1 MKWKAAVICI
11 SLLMNFVTHS
21 SDRAQAY
28 YKGQEV
34 SNSGFTVAITPS
46 QKMFPSLY
54 CTGVLFGERIVITAK
69 KCLLV
74 SGGSL
79 LSPLE
84 NADVYAPDADVSK
97 SKPAAKIVQYFAPVG
112 NLKSLFPDIIF
123 LVLDKKIG
131 NSPIEELLTYEKGK
145 SLSNI
150 MSNVEVFGYGVS
162 GEFDKEPF
170 WKLPRKVSARLDFQ
184 KESYENQTDYFRMNP
199 FFCEGD
205 IGGPIVT
212 TIDGKLVLI
221 GIVYKAVSGWDWFC
235 DGKDV
240 SYSSN
245 GLVSSPK
252 LSFATPAG
260 QYKSVFDQALSL
272 ATELSKKEQA
282 ADELRAKQEAE
293 AKAAEEL
300 RAKQEAEAA
309 AVLKAKL
316 EADARAAAAKKTTI
330 TCIKG
335 KLSKKVTA
343 IKPKCPP
350 GYKVKK

>member
-1 MKWKAAVICI
+1 
-11 SLLMNFVTHS
+11 
-21 SDRAQAY
+21 
-28 YKGQEV
+28 
-34 SNSGFTVAITPS
+34 
-46 QKMFPSLY
+46 
-54 CTGVLFGERIVITAK
+54 
-69 KCLLV
+69 
-74 SGGSL
+74 
-79 LSPLE
+79 
-84 NADVYAPDADVSK
+84 
-97 SKPAAKIVQYFAPVG
+97 
-112 NLKSLFPDIIF
+112 
-123 LVLDKKIG
+123 
-131 NSPIEELLTYEKGK
+131 
-145 SLSNI
+145 
-150 MSNVEVFGYGVS
+150 
-162 GEFDKEPF
+162 
-170 WKLPRKVSARLDFQ
+170 
-184 KESYENQTDYFRMNP
+184 MNP

-272 ATELSKKEQA
+272 ATELNKKEQA

>member
-1 MKWKAAVICI
+1 
-11 SLLMNFVTHS
+11 MNFVTHS

-150 MSNVEVFGYGVS
+150 LSNVEVFGYGVS
-162 GEFDKEPF
+162 SELDKEPF
-170 WKLPRKVSARLDFQ
+170 WRLPKKVAARLDFQ
-184 KESYENQTDYFRMNP
+184 KESYENQTDYFRFSP

-212 TIDGKLVLI
+212 TMEGKLVLI
-221 GIVYKAVSGWDWFC
+221 GIASSTQTYNDWYC
-235 DGKDV
+235 NGKEV
-240 SYSSN
+240 SYSSD
-245 GLVSSPK
+245 GRVSSPK
-252 LSFATPAG
+252 ISFATPAG
-260 QYKSVFDQALSL
+260 QYKSVFDQALFL
-272 ATELSKKEQA
+272 ATELNKKEQA
-282 ADELRAKQEAE
+282 AEELRAKQEAE

-309 AVLKAKL
+309 AVIKAKQ

-335 KLSKKVTA
+335 KSGKKVTA
-343 IKPKCPP
+343 IKPKCPS